1 MPVVRYKDALPM
13 TPEYAAEICGYRDGV
28 DQVLEYIEST
38 HSYPKLL
45 AELTWAIEEGII

>member
-1 MPVVRYKDALPM
+1 MTRYHDTPTETHEVEGYCEGVNRVR
-13 TPEYAAEICGYRDGV
+13 
-28 DQVLEYIEST
+28 EYIEST

>member
-1 MPVVRYKDALPM
+1 MTRYNDEP
-13 TPEYAAEICGYRDGV
+13 AAGGEGTETIEGYQEGV
-28 DQVLEYIEST
+28 DRVLEYIEST